1 MASFFEY
8 FVLFGKMKR
17 LQKRLQNETRQ
28 RHFQNFQKFSK
39 QSFLEHLSV
48 ATASS
53 MNIVT
58 KTYNWT
64 HAISRSPKGKIG
76 ILIVFFIYCLFY
88 LLFRCYT
95 TNSAPLSKGQLYS
108 ARFNY
113 CILSIFDPKATASL
127 KTRLAPKA
135 RSSA

>member
-1 MASFFEY
+1 MNTLSY
-8 FVLFGKMKR
+8 LGNLCSKN
-17 LQKRLQNETRQ
+17 LRLQNETRQ

-58 KTYNWT
+58 KTYNWK